1 MNFQRLGV
9 KLFVQ
14 EPSSLKIHDF
24 VPVFHTWI
32 QEQSVEDHLLIDVH
46 DYSHV
51 HRGPGILLVAHE
63 GNFSMDLGEDRL
75 GLFYYRKQ
83 PLDGSPGRRFQTI
96 LKTTLQACRLLEDNR
111 ELAGIRF
118 KSDELLIIG
127 NDRLLA
133 PNTGETFEQFKPVLS
148 EVLTGLIDSNDL
160 TLTHQ
165 QDPQERFAVVVK
177 ANQSPGI
184 GKLLER
190 LSS

>member
-14 EPSSLKIHDF
+14 ETSSLKIHDF

-63 GNFSMDLGEDRL
+63 GNFSMDLGDDRL

-83 PLDGSPGRRFQTI
+83 PLDGSPHNRFQTI

-111 ELAGIRF
+111 KPAGIRF
-118 KSDELLIIG
+118 KSDELMVIG

-133 PNTGETFEQFKPVLS
+133 PNTEETFEQFKPVLS
-148 EVLTGLIDSNDL
+148 EVLTPLFDSSDL

-165 QDPQERFAVVVK
+165 NDPQERFAVVAK
-177 ANQSPGI
+177 TNQSPGI
-184 GKLLER
+184 GKLLEN
-190 LSS
+190 LS

>member
-14 EPSSLKIHDF
+14 ETSSLKIHDF

-63 GNFSMDLGEDRL
+63 GKFSMDLGEDRL

-83 PLDGSPGRRFQTI
+83 PLDGSPRNRFQTI

-111 ELAGIRF
+111 KPAGIRF
-118 KSDELLIIG
+118 KSDELMVIG

-133 PNTGETFEQFKPVLS
+133 PNTEETFEQFKPVLS
-148 EVLTGLIDSNDL
+148 EVLTPLFDSSDL

-165 QDPQERFAVVVK
+165 KDPQERFAVVAK
-177 ANQSPGI
+177 TNQSPGI
-184 GKLLER
+184 GKLLEG
-190 LSS
+190 LS

>member
-14 EPSSLKIHDF
+14 EISSLKIHDF

-63 GNFSMDLGEDRL
+63 GNFSMDLGDDRL

-83 PLDGSPGRRFQTI
+83 PLDGSPRSRFQTI
-96 LKTTLQACRLLEDNR
+96 LKTTLQACRLLEDNPKP
-111 ELAGIRF
+111 AGIRF
-118 KSDELLIIG
+118 KSDELMVIG

-133 PNTGETFEQFKPVLS
+133 PNTEETFEQFKPVLS
-148 EVLTGLIDSNDL
+148 EVLTPLFDSSDL

-165 QDPQERFAVVVK
+165 KDPQERFAVVAK
-177 ANQSPGI
+177 TNQSPGI
-184 GKLLER
+184 SKLLEG
-190 LSS
+190 LS

>member
-14 EPSSLKIHDF
+14 ETSSLKILDF

-63 GNFSMDLGEDRL
+63 GNFSMDLGDDRL

-83 PLDGSPGRRFQTI
+83 PLDGSPHNRFQTI

-111 ELAGIRF
+111 KPAGIRF
-118 KSDELLIIG
+118 KSDELMVIG

-133 PNTGETFEQFKPVLS
+133 PNTEETFEQFKPVLS
-148 EVLTGLIDSNDL
+148 EVLTPLFDSSDL

-165 QDPQERFAVVVK
+165 KDPQERFAVVAK
-177 ANQSPGI
+177 TNQSPGI
-184 GKLLER
+184 GKLLEN
-190 LSS
+190 LS